1 MDGVRGPQGGRGSL
15 PPPRPPPAPRELLPR
30 VRRRPPGASLRQES
44 RPRRP
49 GASAHGHA
57 APPGR
62 YSLRL
67 RVRHCQLLP
76 SRFQEKRLARPAER
90 AGGVLGS
97 RPFRGRPSRT
107 RTPLDGSP
115 RGLSGS
121 SCSSRFHFLNVR
133 GLTRFVRKQTVLTQQ
148 CPETDA
154 CVLTRSAA
162 SV

>member
-44 RPRRP
+44 HPRRP

-76 SRFQEKRLARPAER
+76 SRFQKKRLARPGER

-97 RPFRGRPSRT
+97 RPFPIP
-107 RTPLDGSP
+107 RTPEENPNTLRRISTWAFWVELQ
-115 RGLSGS
+115 LSIS
-121 SCSSRFHFLNVR
+121 FFKRQRFNEVR
-133 GLTRFVRKQTVLTQQ
+133 
-148 CPETDA
+148 
-154 CVLTRSAA
+154 
-162 SV
+162 

>member
-1 MDGVRGPQGGRGSL
+1 MWTGCEGHRAGGAPCRR
-15 PPPRPPPAPRELLPR
+15 PVRPPPAPRELLPR

-67 RVRHCQLLP
+67 HVCHCQLLP
-76 SRFQEKRLARPAER
+76 SRFQEKCLARPGER

-97 RPFRGRPSRT
+97 RPFPIP
-107 RTPLDGSP
+107 RTP
-115 RGLSGS
+115 
-121 SCSSRFHFLNVR
+121 
-133 GLTRFVRKQTVLTQQ
+133 
-148 CPETDA
+148 E
-154 CVLTRSAA
+154 
-162 SV
+162 